1 MDSSISASAAASRT
15 VCLTCGD
22 KGDVKLL
29 IYCSQCR
36 DSAVH
41 HYCQEKISADDDNT
55 NWICWDCTPKVAKV
69 EQFRKSE
76 RISERKIHAF
86 DVRAEWRRKLY
97 RCKVKALRLDEARHD
112 TSGAVQSPTA
122 HSPFHVLQKEKLS
135 FIDTKKHKDIGEE
148 CADVCYSEQQIE
160 SVKAGNTPLV
170 GKRQEAYCSTLNIEE
185 GGMVE
190 RAQVRGDSSVQDSKS
205 AQSLGEIGNQQEMRK
220 SRRKFVVLDD
230 GGDFEGEGGAIGG
243 NFSSSFPGEQNFPV
257 DTLYSDPQVESANCL
272 SAQPVIDPIWRGC
285 FIFNTESESSIN
297 ILAHLSNKACEKA
310 SMAANRL
317 PVKLDV
323 KLVSKNDVWPRSF
336 LRLQPT
342 DCSIA
347 LYLFPELEE
356 DENSYD
362 ALLEDVI
369 DNDLAMS
376 ATIDDLELLIFSS
389 RVLPQKHWRLR
400 RKYYL
405 WGVFKHKSPS
415 RSRIPTSSGLQNAAT
430 SDLPNEVE
438 GADTG
443 SSQDQSFPSP
453 LSILKDVNSGSPPGH
468 LPSPLS
474 ILKDVNSGSPPGHLP
489 SPLSSC
495 CNSTSTKDSP
505 CHHER
510 VDSIKG

>member
-36 DSAVH
+36 DAAVH
-41 HYCQEKISADDDNT
+41 HYCQEKISADDDNSD
-55 NWICWDCTPKVAKV
+55 WICWDCTPKVAKV

-112 TSGAVQSPTA
+112 TSGAVQSLTA
-122 HSPFHVLQKEKLS
+122 HSSFHVLQKEKPS

-148 CADVCYSEQQIE
+148 CADICYSEQQIE

-170 GKRQEAYCSTLNIEE
+170 GKRQDAYCSTLNNEE

-190 RAQVRGDSSVQDSKS
+190 RDQVRGDSSVQDSKS

-230 GGDFEGEGGAIGG
+230 GSDFEGEGGAIGG
-243 NFSSSFPGEQNFPV
+243 NFSSSFPGEQNFPL

-310 SMAANRL
+310 SMAANSL

-389 RVLPQKHWRLR
+389 RVLPQKHWRSTICGACLNISHPHAQE
-400 RKYYL
+400 YQL
-405 WGVFKHKSPS
+405 L
-415 RSRIPTSSGLQNAAT
+415 SGIQNAAT

-438 GADTG
+438 GAHTG
-443 SSQDQSFPSP
+443 SPQDQSFPSP
-453 LSILKDVNSGSPPGH
+453 LSILKDVNSGSPPGR
-468 LPSPLS
+468 
-474 ILKDVNSGSPPGHLP
+474 LP